1 MKKGIEIKI
10 PFHILDTQIT
20 AITVFFTQT
29 AKPMKKKFII
39 LLKYVNFPFKN
50 KE

>member
-29 AKPMKKKFII
+29 AKPMKKKIH
-39 LLKYVNFPFKN
+39 YTFKIC
-50 KE
+50 ELSL